1 MDTNEALQAL
11 LQEYRQVESEIAAM
25 EEERQSLRER
35 IRELMTA
42 AGKDHLSLTVGD
54 ETVFL
59 VLEKRTDITYHEDLL
74 RQRLGDQYAEIL
86 EPDPR
91 KLRRVPAEMREALL
105 PFLDQ
110 VGSPSRERIRAAIER
125 GVIPQSAFK
134 DAFEKTQRTILYVK
148 KQPPREKQ

>member
-54 ETVFL
+54 ETLFL
-59 VLEKRTDITYHEDLL
+59 VLEKRSDITYHEELL
-74 RQRLGDQYAEIL
+74 RERLGAQYSEIL

-91 KLRRVPAEMREALL
+91 KMRRIPPEMREALL

-125 GVIPQSAFK
+125 GVIPQSAFEG
-134 DAFEKTQRTILYVK
+134 AFEKTQRTILYVK